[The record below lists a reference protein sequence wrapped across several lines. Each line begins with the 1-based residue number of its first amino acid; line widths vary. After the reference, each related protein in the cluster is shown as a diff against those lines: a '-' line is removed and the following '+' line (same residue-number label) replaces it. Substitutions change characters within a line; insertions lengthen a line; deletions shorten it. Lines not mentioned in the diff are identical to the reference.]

1 MELRRIAYTSQAI
14 GQFSKR
20 NLLDL
25 LHYARAFNKI
35 DNITGVLMHREG
47 AFLQVLEGSS
57 EDVGDL
63 LSRILND
70 ARHHK
75 IKIILDASVDR
86 RLFSN
91 WTMGCADFDKP
102 ELSLI
107 PGIRTDLSDPQVI
120 KDIIF
125 RLPEIAFFLL
135 KKLD

>member
-1 MELRRIAYTSQAI
+1 MEFRRIVYTSQAI
-14 GQFSKR
+14 EQFSKR

-25 LHYARAFNKI
+25 LHYARTFNKI
-35 DNITGVLMHREG
+35 DNITGVLMHRKG

-63 LSRILND
+63 LSRILSD
-70 ARHHK
+70 PRHNK

>member
-35 DNITGVLMHREG
+35 DNITGVLMHRKG
-47 AFLQVLEGSS
+47 AFLQVFEGSY
-57 EDVGDL
+57 ENVGDL
-63 LSRILND
+63 LSRILSD
-70 ARHHK
+70 PRHNK

-135 KKLD
+135 KKLG

>member
-35 DNITGVLMHREG
+35 DNITGVLMHRKG

-63 LSRILND
+63 LSRILSD
-70 ARHHK
+70 PRHNK

-135 KKLD
+135 KKLS

>member
-1 MELRRIAYTSQAI
+1 MELRRIAYTSHAI
-14 GQFSKR
+14 EQFSKR

-35 DNITGVLMHREG
+35 DNITGVLMHRKG

-63 LSRILND
+63 LSRILSD
-70 ARHHK
+70 PRHNK

-135 KKLD
+135 KKLN

>member
-35 DNITGVLMHREG
+35 DNITGVLMHRKG

-63 LSRILND
+63 LSRILSD
-70 ARHHK
+70 PRHNK

>member
-63 LSRILND
+63 LSRILSD
-70 ARHHK
+70 PRHNK

-107 PGIRTDLSDPQVI
+107 PGIRTDLRDPQVI

-125 RLPEIAFFLL
+125 RLPEIAFFLF

>member
-63 LSRILND
+63 LSRILSD
-70 ARHHK
+70 PRHNK

-135 KKLD
+135 KKLS

>member
-35 DNITGVLMHREG
+35 DNITGILMHRKG

-63 LSRILND
+63 LSRILSD
-70 ARHHK
+70 PRHNK

>member
-35 DNITGVLMHREG
+35 DNITGVLMHRKG

-63 LSRILND
+63 LSRILSD
-70 ARHHK
+70 PRHNK

-135 KKLD
+135 KKVD

>member
-35 DNITGVLMHREG
+35 DNITGILMHRRG

-57 EDVGDL
+57 EDVGNL
-63 LSRILND
+63 LSRILSD
-70 ARHHK
+70 PSHHK
-75 IKIILDASVDR
+75 IKIILDASIDR
-86 RLFSN
+86 RIFSN
-91 WTMGCADFDKP
+91 WTMGCADFNKP

-107 PGIRTDLSDPQVI
+107 PGIRTDLRDPQVI
-120 KDIIF
+120 KDMIF

-135 KKLD
+135 KKVD

>member
-63 LSRILND
+63 LSRILSD

-107 PGIRTDLSDPQVI
+107 PGIRTDLRDPQVI

>member
-35 DNITGVLMHREG
+35 DNITGVLMHRKG

-57 EDVGDL
+57 ENVGHL
-63 LSRILND
+63 LSRILSD

-125 RLPEIAFFLL
+125 RLPEIAFFLM

>member
-63 LSRILND
+63 LSRILSD
-70 ARHHK
+70 PRHNK